1 MGQTLNAVTGL
12 GEPFLSIDE
21 QVFVVPEVGSH
32 EVVNEQFKVVALL
45 RGDCHLD
52 VDGYEAVRMAR
63 GDVLIVPEI
72 CRYRYRPSLAA
83 GGLRVHAVRLLLDP
97 RFVPPRLA
105 GHSRQV
111 SPLGA
116 DGDDASIATLI
127 RERLQSVAVV
137 PAQRN
142 VAIAGV
148 LGELRDEAERELPGH
163 RCRITALCTLLM
175 IHLVRQ
181 LEVADLAD
189 RSEDERSGARLVNI
203 AKEYL
208 LKNLA
213 APLRLADVARHID
226 VSAEH
231 LSRIFRRETG
241 HTVFEQLEQFRLDQ
255 ARTYLISSD
264 WSVAEIA
271 ARTGYSSASIFSR
284 NFRRRVGV
292 SPSHYRQARWRE
304 AALGRT
310 AEPPAWDRIG

>member
-12 GEPFLSIDE
+12 GEPFFSIDE

-52 VDGYEAVRMAR
+52 ADGYDPVRIER
-63 GDVLIVPEI
+63 GDVLIVPEV
-72 CRYRYRPSLAA
+72 CRYRYRSPSSQ
-83 GGLRVHAVRLLLDP
+83 GGMRIHAVRLLLDP
-97 RFVPPRLA
+97 RFVPPRPA
-105 GHSRQV
+105 GQSIPTAASR
-111 SPLGA
+111 
-116 DGDDASIATLI
+116 DDANVSAFV
-127 RERLQSVAVV
+127 RERLCRVAVV

-148 LGELRDEAERELPGH
+148 LGELREEAERSLPGH
-163 RCRITALCTLLM
+163 RCRITALCSLLM
-175 IHLVRQ
+175 VHLVRQ
-181 LEVADLAD
+181 LAATDQADPSQAQ
-189 RSEDERSGARLVNI
+189 RSGARLVNI

-213 APLRLADVARHID
+213 APLRLADVARHLD

-231 LSRIFRRETG
+231 LARVFRRETG
-241 HTVFEQLEQFRLDQ
+241 HTVFEQLEQFRLEQ

-271 ARTGYSSASIFSR
+271 ARTGYSCASIFSR
-284 NFRRRVGV
+284 NFRRHVGA
-292 SPSHYRQARWRE
+292 SPSRYRQDRWRE
-304 AALGRT
+304 ADLGRS
-310 AEPPAWDRIG
+310 PAGQPHVG